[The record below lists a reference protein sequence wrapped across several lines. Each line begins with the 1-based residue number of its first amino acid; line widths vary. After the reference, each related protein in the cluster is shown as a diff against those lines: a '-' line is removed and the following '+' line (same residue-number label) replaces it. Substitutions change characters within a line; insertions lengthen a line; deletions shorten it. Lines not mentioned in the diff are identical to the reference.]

1 MSRWWLSSSLDSAKK
16 DEEIVNNDG
25 TFLITLGR
33 HRWRKSLN
41 RPHTSST
48 THSSK
53 IITRTLT
60 NASVSRQRSLFRP
73 LLLADRARDT
83 FLPKWANDRLT
94 ISRVIDFHLARD
106 SLISMIYYEVKC
118 AAFISGVIVENPKEI
133 SGLTR
138 ENLLQD
144 LRLHF
149 IKCGFSEFSKLYR
162 GSNLNKEFLFSSL
175 ADLDK
180 IFLYYYVNNK
190 FEYH

>member
-1 MSRWWLSSSLDSAKK
+1 MASFQLPRFGEKGR
-16 DEEIVNNDG
+16 EEIVNNDG
-25 TFLITLGR
+25 TFLITLGW
-33 HRWRKSLN
+33 HRRRKSSN

-48 THSSK
+48 ARHSSK

-60 NASVSRQRSLFRP
+60 NASVSRQRDFFRP
-73 LLLADRARDT
+73 LLLAWSCAWYI

-118 AAFISGVIVENPKEI
+118 AAFISGVENPKET
-133 SGLTR
+133 SGLAR

-149 IKCGFSEFSKLYR
+149 IKCEFSEFSKLYK
-162 GSNLNKEFLFSSL
+162 GSNLNKEISL
-175 ADLDK
+175 L
-180 IFLYYYVNNK
+180 LPCRSG
-190 FEYH
+190 